1 MKPLSDALVLAA
13 AGLRI
18 ELRTRTAVAAAAT
31 LGGAVLFLVALAIGP
46 DPARLGALAPSVVW
60 IALAFA
66 AVGISDRLDALDRV
80 DDAFAGLWLAAE
92 DRRALYLGKLL
103 ALGALLIGIQ
113 GVLWALAVVLFD
125 VPLGPALVTL
135 VPVALAVALAAGA
148 VCVLA
153 QALVGT
159 TAHRTLLLPVVVLPL
174 LLPTLL
180 TASGA
185 AGALLAG
192 RPSDALGPLGL
203 LTIQGALYLGLGLLV
218 YEAAAAPE

>member
-1 MKPLSDALVLAA
+1 MNALGDAWALAA

-18 ELRTRTAVAAAAT
+18 ELRTRAALAAAAT
-31 LGGAVLFLVALAIGP
+31 LGAVVLFLVALAIGP

-80 DDAFAGLWLAAE
+80 DDAFAGLWLAAQ

-103 ALGALLIGIQ
+103 ALGALLVGIQ
-113 GVLWALAVVLFD
+113 AVLWALAIVLFD

-135 VPVALAVALAAGA
+135 LPLVMAVALAVGA

-159 TAHRTLLLPVVVLPL
+159 TAHRALLLPVVVLPL

-185 AGALLAG
+185 SGALLAG

-203 LTIQGALYLGLGLLV
+203 LAIQAALYLGIGLLV